1 MQVVKMAKEKSKANP
16 SSEDKVMAAAL
27 NEFALHGFAGAR
39 VDRIAAKAKI
49 NKAMIY
55 YHFKSK
61 EKLYER
67 IIKDVFDIISQK
79 IKESAVAESEPNEA
93 LYAVFKNYI
102 TVLDSFSINIFQIIM
117 REIASGG
124 KFFKKT
130 VLPVIATTIFPLI
143 KQLIESAAK
152 SRKIRDV
159 DPYYTFLQ
167 IVGSILF
174 FNIMRIPM
182 TGTDLEKIIF
192 KENYLNEYSDNLFKI
207 LKHGLELKER
217 KT

>member
-1 MQVVKMAKEKSKANP
+1 MVTEKRKA
-16 SSEDKVMAAAL
+16 SSGSEEKVMAAAL
-27 NEFALHGFAGAR
+27 NEFALHGYAGAR

-79 IKESAVAESEPNEA
+79 IKESAVAESEPDEA

-130 VLPVIATTIFPLI
+130 ILPVVITTILPLI
-143 KQLIESAAK
+143 KQLIESAVRNK
-152 SRKIRDV
+152 KMRDV

-167 IVGSILF
+167 VIGSILF
-174 FNIMRIPM
+174 FNIIRIPM
-182 TGTDLEKIIF
+182 TGTDLEKIVF
-192 KENYLNEYSDNLFKI
+192 KENYLNEYCDNLLRI
-207 LKHGLELKER
+207 LKHGLDLKGQ
-217 KT
+217 KK